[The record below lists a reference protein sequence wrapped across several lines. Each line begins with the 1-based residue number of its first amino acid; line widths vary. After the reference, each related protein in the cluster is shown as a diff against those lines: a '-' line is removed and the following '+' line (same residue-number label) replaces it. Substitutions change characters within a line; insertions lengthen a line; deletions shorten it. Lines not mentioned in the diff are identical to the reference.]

1 MRWTDRR
8 LLAVVLLIVVA
19 ADAWIAASRYAFAPL
34 VGKQLLP
41 TFLAGDGPYYRA
53 TLHSI
58 VRDRDLDIRNQFE
71 MVSYAAASNASLGA
85 GGQWYPKHP
94 VLLPVLSAPFFM
106 AAGDRGLLAFNVLQL
121 AALAVVMW
129 LLARRFAT
137 ALAASAATLV
147 FMLGTMLRPAAYN
160 WSPDVLTTLLT
171 MAALLALVAHRM
183 VLAAVL
189 MALGVWAKVP
199 NIVLVPIVAAYAFY
213 TSTRRESQRFVVS
226 LAIGLGLVGV
236 WNWVLFGSPIVTSYD
251 RVIAGIVKGQAVLEP
266 SHRTFFDVGLAQGIW
281 TQITDQRM
289 GLLASAPPLL
299 AALLGLWALYQRH
312 AAAALL
318 IAALMA
324 AQILTFGSYRLWD
337 QSNFG
342 HRFLLTVIALGAVPF
357 AALVDSLRP
366 ARPLPEPEPDLPDA

>member
-1 MRWTDRR
+1 M
-8 LLAVVLLIVVA
+8 LLIVVSVHS
-19 ADAWIAASRYAFAPL
+19 WIATSRYESAPL
-34 VGKQLLP
+34 VGRQALP
-41 TFLAGDGPYYRA
+41 TVLAGDGPYYRA
-53 TLHSI
+53 ALLSI
-58 VRDRDLDIRNQFE
+58 VRDRDLDVRNQFE

-106 AAGDRGLLAFNVLQL
+106 AAGDRGLLAFNVAQL
-121 AALAVVMW
+121 AALAAVMW
-129 LLARRFAT
+129 LLSRRFAT

-160 WSPDVLTTLLT
+160 WSPDVLATLVT

-183 VLAAVL
+183 VLAAL
-189 MALGVWAKVP
+189 LLALAVWAKVP

-213 TSTRRESQRFVVS
+213 TSTRRESERFVVS
-226 LAIGLGLVGV
+226 LAIGLGVIGL
-236 WNWVLFGSPIVTSYD
+236 WNWALFGSPIVTSYD

-266 SHRTFFDVGLAQGIW
+266 SHRTFFDVGLAQGMW
-281 TQITDQRM
+281 TQITDRRM

-299 AALLGLWALYQRH
+299 AALLGLWALFQRH
-312 AAAALL
+312 AAAAWL
-318 IAALMA
+318 IGALMA

-342 HRFLLTVIALGAVPF
+342 HRFLLTVIALGAIPF
-357 AALVDSLRP
+357 ATLIDSLRP
-366 ARPLPEPEPDLPDA
+366 LKPPAETDTDAWHT